1 MGPFFSL
8 ILMRKQLSSGQ
19 KWFLRPFFPLIRGMF
34 VFRSGFRFERHS
46 KARRDIKA
54 RMLRPRDTH
63 VNRPKT
69 NLKARILRPRE
80 TLPCTRRDRQKLGYM
95 EKMEKKGEIRQSVE
109 RPKHT

>member
-1 MGPFFSL
+1 MPF
-8 ILMRKQLSSGQ
+8 LS
-19 KWFLRPFFPLIRGMF
+19 
-34 VFRSGFRFERHS
+34 FRHQRHS

-54 RMLRPRDTH
+54 RILRPRDTH

-80 TLPCTRRDRQKLGYM
+80 TLPCTRRDRQKLGYKEKM
-95 EKMEKKGEIRQSVE
+95 EKKEKKGEIRQTVE